1 MAKTPAKT
9 PAPDTVSPAAPIRGM
24 TDNVVEGEAGI
35 AKPEGTNGQLRL
47 KDLVDTVMQATG
59 AKPKDVREIVLAT
72 LAQLGAA
79 LDRGDGLNLPEFGKG
94 RVTRSNTEA
103 DGSTSLVLK
112 IKRGIVPKK
121 KDDKEALAAAS
132 E

>member
-9 PAPDTVSPAAPIRGM
+9 PAPKTASPAAPTEGM
-24 TDNVVEGEAGI
+24 DNVVEGGAGL
-35 AKPEGTNGQLRL
+35 AKPEGGNNQLRL
-47 KDLVDTVMQATG
+47 KDLVETVIQSTG

-72 LAQLGAA
+72 LTELGLA

-94 RVTRSNTEA
+94 RVTRRNAEA
-103 DGSTSLVLK
+103 DGSSSFMLK
-112 IKRGIVPKK
+112 VKRGIVPKSK
-121 KDDKEALAAAS
+121 EDKETLAAAS

>member
-9 PAPDTVSPAAPIRGM
+9 PAPDTTSPAALTGAM
-24 TDNVVEGEAGI
+24 TDTVGEGEAGT
-35 AKPEGTNGQLRL
+35 AKTEGAHAQLRL

-94 RVTRSNTEA
+94 RITRSNTEA

-112 IKRGIVPKK
+112 IKRGIIPKK
-121 KDDKEALAAAS
+121 KDDKEALAAVS